1 MKRRNFLKI
10 SLPALFTSQ
19 LMAKPSGDEKPEV
32 QFGVIADPQYTDA
45 KPKGTRFYQKSIEK
59 LTNATKELDKHS
71 LDFTV
76 TLGDVIDRDL
86 KSFDAILPIYKQAK
100 SPQTFV
106 LGNHDFAVADE
117 DKAKVLPTL
126 GLEKSYY
133 SQSIGDWHFIYLDG
147 NDVSTY
153 RYPKGDAL
161 TKSAQKTLDA
171 LKKPQAHSWNG
182 GIGEAQMQWLAKQL
196 DQAKKSNKR
205 VIVFNHFPVFPLN
218 NGHNLW
224 NDRAL
229 VELLTS
235 YENVAAYMNGHN
247 HKGNYAVHKGCHF
260 INCKGMVEG
269 KTATPF
275 AIVKCYADR
284 IEIDGF
290 GTEPDRK
297 LTS

>member
-1 MKRRNFLKI
+1 LSFFCYKLGSSYCPNDHERRNFIKI
-10 SLPALFTSQ
+10 TIPLLVTDR
-19 LMAKPSGDEKPEV
+19 LLAKTLASDEPELR
-32 QFGVIADPQYTDA
+32 FGVIADPQYADA
-45 KPKGTRFYQKSIEK
+45 EAKCSRSYRNSIAK
-59 LTNATKELDKHS
+59 LTDTITELNKHE

-86 KSFDAILPIYKQAK
+86 KSFDTILPIYKKAK
-100 SPQTFV
+100 PPQTFV
-106 LGNHDFAVADE
+106 LGNHDFDVADE

-133 SQSIGDWHFIYLDG
+133 SQSIDDWHFIYLDG
-147 NDVSTY
+147 NDVSSY
-153 RYPKGDAL
+153 RYAKDDAL
-161 TKSAQKTLDA
+161 TKSAEKTLKA
-171 LKKPQAHSWNG
+171 LKKPQAKSWNG

-196 DQAKKSNKR
+196 DQAKKSNNR

-247 HKGNYAVHKGCHF
+247 HRGNYAVHKG
-260 INCKGMVEG
+260 
-269 KTATPF
+269 
-275 AIVKCYADR
+275 
-284 IEIDGF
+284 
-290 GTEPDRK
+290 
-297 LTS
+297 